1 MISRRRL
8 LAMSVTMCGCATCG
22 GIGMSAF
29 AQSAG
34 ADSSTAIKGAGYDMW
49 FIGAQR
55 ETIMNGKLAAA
66 LDLKTWRAASIFTVS
81 ALSSSFGVR

>member
-8 LAMSVTMCGCATCG
+8 LAMSVTGCATCG

-29 AQSAG
+29 AQSPV
-34 ADSSTAIKGAGYDMW
+34 ADSPIAIKGTGYDMW

-66 LDLKTWRAASIFTVS
+66 LDLKTLAGRQHLYNRPCRAAS
-81 ALSSSFGVR
+81 G